1 MSQKNTRSES
11 TPPGEAATALAQP
24 VHLRVQASA
33 LCAGLIEDLK
43 HAIESFPGPAEVL
56 LELDTSAGTK
66 RLRLGDAF
74 RVQHTP
80 TLRAELDNA
89 LAPLREAATA

>member
-1 MSQKNTRSES
+1 
-11 TPPGEAATALAQP
+11 
-24 VHLRVQASA
+24 VV
-33 LCAGLIEDLK
+33 
-43 HAIESFPGPAEVL
+43 

-66 RLRLGDAF
+66 RLRLGDAY